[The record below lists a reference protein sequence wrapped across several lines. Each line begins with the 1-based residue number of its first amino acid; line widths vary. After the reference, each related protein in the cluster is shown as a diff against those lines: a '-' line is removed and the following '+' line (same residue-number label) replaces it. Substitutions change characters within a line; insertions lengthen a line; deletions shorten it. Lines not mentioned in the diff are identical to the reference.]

1 MRFLREQKGKRQK
14 DLLMKTSFV
23 DTNVFLEVF
32 ARKGERSDRCL
43 ALLEGGKKTWTSSFV
58 VAEIEWVL
66 RSGYE
71 LKREEI
77 VFYLKRL
84 FLLSNLKVENRK
96 ILLLALDLY
105 DNSSVDW
112 VDCVNAL
119 LMKKKGLREIYSYDK
134 HYDKFD
140 WVVRREP

>member
-1 MRFLREQKGKRQK
+1 
-14 DLLMKTSFV
+14 MKTSFV

-32 ARKGERSDRCL
+32 ARKGEKSDRCL
-43 ALLEGGKKTWTSSFV
+43 DLLEGGKKIWTSSFV

-66 RSGYE
+66 RAGYG
-71 LKREEI
+71 LKREET
-77 VFYLKRL
+77 VFYLKGL
-84 FLLSNLKVENRK
+84 FSLSNLKVENRK
-96 ILLLALDLY
+96 TLLNALGLY
-105 DNSSVDW
+105 ENSKVDW

-119 LMKKKGLREIYSYDK
+119 LIKKKELKEIYSYDK